1 MPQDFHG
8 IHSHEEDLFMD
19 SYTTIAPDSCATAEL
34 VDRKSRFIAQ
44 LKAISSEQEA
54 SSFLEAVRKEHYDA
68 RHHVCAWI
76 LASGEK
82 RASDDG
88 EPQRTAGM
96 PILEVLEGA
105 GLRDVCCIVTRYF
118 GGTLLGP
125 GGLIRAYSGAAK
137 LAVEAAQAEGDLV
150 NMRSITKVV
159 TCIPYSAYDKVRRIA
174 EDAHGK
180 VEGSLFTDEVQL
192 TLVFCTGDEHAFCS
206 AMKEFANGEDLC
218 VVHEPIFGPF

>member
-1 MPQDFHG
+1 
-8 IHSHEEDLFMD
+8 MD
-19 SYTTIAPDSCATAEL
+19 RYITMAPNSCAAAEL
-34 VDRKSRFIAQ
+34 IDKKSRFIAQ
-44 LKAISSEQEA
+44 LKAVSSEQEA
-54 SSFLEAVRKEHYDA
+54 SSFLEGVRKEHYDA

-76 LASGEK
+76 LVSGAK

-96 PILEVLEGA
+96 PVLEVLEGS
-105 GLRDVCCIVTRYF
+105 GLRNVCCVVTRYF

-137 LAVEAAQAEGDLV
+137 LAVDAAQAEGDLV
-150 NMRSITKVV
+150 EMRSITKVV
-159 TCIPYSAYDKVRRIA
+159 ACIPYSAYDKVRRMA

-180 VEGSLFTDEVQL
+180 VEGSLFTQDVQL
-192 TLVFCTGDEHAFCS
+192 TLVFCTGDEAAFCS

-218 VVHEPIFGPF
+218 LVHEPAFGPF

>member
-1 MPQDFHG
+1 
-8 IHSHEEDLFMD
+8 MD
-19 SYTTIAPDSCATAEL
+19 SYITLAPHSSSAAEL
-34 VDRKSRFIAQ
+34 VDKKSRFIAQ
-44 LKAISSEQEA
+44 IKPISSEKEA
-54 SSFLEAVRKEHYDA
+54 ASFLEAVRKEHYDA

-96 PILEVLEGA
+96 PVLEVLEGA
-105 GLRDVCCIVTRYF
+105 HLRDACCIVTRYF

-137 LAVEAAQAEGDLV
+137 LAVEAAQADGNLV
-150 NMRSITKVV
+150 EMRSITRVV
-159 TCIPYSAYDKVRRIA
+159 ACIPYSAYDKVRRMA

-180 VEGSLFTDEVQL
+180 VEGSLFTEEVQL
-192 TLVFCTGDEHAFCS
+192 TLVFCTGDEVAFCA
-206 AMKEFANGEDLC
+206 AMKEFANGDDLC
-218 VVHEPIFGPF
+218 LVHEPMFGPF